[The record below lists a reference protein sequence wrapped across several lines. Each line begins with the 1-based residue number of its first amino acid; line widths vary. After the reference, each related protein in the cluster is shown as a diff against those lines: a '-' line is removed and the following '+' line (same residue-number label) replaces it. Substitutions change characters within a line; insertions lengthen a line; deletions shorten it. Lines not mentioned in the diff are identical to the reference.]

1 MNHQGGRAAW
11 KRRCLISPD
20 LSSGIGLPEQSGWS
34 SPTAE
39 QLCVGRLHEGKPA
52 SRVESARVIGF
63 RRCPDPYEGD
73 SHGEPLKVCTVTA
86 ARRSACAL
94 LLRLAIGSDWQND
107 AVRRSGI
114 EVLIKIGRGPSRGR
128 WQDHFFPIAWRP
140 RSHRC
145 CRQALTRRWIQHRI
159 ARREI
164 ESSQC
169 LGQHRWV
176 VERTLAQFAQL
187 RLFQPLRATGYRFR
201 LLKPGRRLRCLAL
214 HRTIVFVSRSKS

>member
-1 MNHQGGRAAW
+1 M
-11 KRRCLISPD
+11 
-20 LSSGIGLPEQSGWS
+20 
-34 SPTAE
+34 
-39 QLCVGRLHEGKPA
+39 
-52 SRVESARVIGF
+52 
-63 RRCPDPYEGD
+63 
-73 SHGEPLKVCTVTA
+73 CTVTA
-86 ARRSACAL
+86 ARRSACAV

-114 EVLIKIGRGPSRGR
+114 EVLIKIGRCPSRGR
-128 WQDHFFPIAWRP
+128 WQDHFFPIAWRS

-145 CRQALTRRWIQHRI
+145 CRQALIRRWIQHRI

-187 RLFQPLRATGYRFR
+187 RLLQPLRATGYRFR

-214 HRTIVFVSRSKS
+214 HRTIVSLVARKSDAKLIEVRLGFGWGRPFSRSGFWFSREHREGLAASLRSGLSCVWQALGFVGGYRVLDHIN